1 MLPIVWRARARDDLA
16 KIILYIAEKN
26 PPAARRLH
34 TTIQAS
40 VLPVARH
47 PYVFKGGRV
56 TNTREIVVRPNYVVV
71 YRVTASA
78 VEVLNVLH
86 ARQKYR

>member
-16 KIILYIAEKN
+16 KIITYIAQEN
-26 PPAARRLH
+26 PAAARRLKAS
-34 TTIQAS
+34 IQAS
-40 VLPVARH
+40 VLPVAEH
-47 PYVFKGGRV
+47 PYVYKGGRV
-56 TNTREIVVRPNYVVV
+56 ANTREIVVRPNYVVV

-78 VEVLNVLH
+78 VEVINVVH